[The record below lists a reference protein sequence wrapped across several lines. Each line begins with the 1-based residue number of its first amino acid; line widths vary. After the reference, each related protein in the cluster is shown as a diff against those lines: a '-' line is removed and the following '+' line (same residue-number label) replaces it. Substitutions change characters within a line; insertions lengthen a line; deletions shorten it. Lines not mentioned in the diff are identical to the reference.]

1 MAAAEKKPNNRVQNT
16 ASLSCHRSF
25 PLAVACSGT
34 LRKRMKGRRKTRRI
48 VIAIAG
54 ILLSI
59 LVAGFLL
66 PGPIEGFWDPKLL
79 ACACDSRNLVEF
91 RAGRA
96 FVSSGH
102 EGLRGEMGRYYKE
115 EGSWIW
121 ETGSPEN
128 PSRTRLYPTWFLIR
142 VEGGGLEKPL
152 IGHRL
157 LWPPAVAE
165 ARANLKPLVSTV
177 EE

>member
-1 MAAAEKKPNNRVQNT
+1 MRRP
-16 ASLSCHRSF
+16 
-25 PLAVACSGT
+25 
-34 LRKRMKGRRKTRRI
+34 RKTRRI
-48 VIAIAG
+48 VTAISG
-54 ILLSI
+54 ILLSV
-59 LVAGFLL
+59 LVAGFWV
-66 PGPIEGFWDPKLL
+66 PGPIEGVWDPKLL
-79 ACACDSRNLVEF
+79 ACMCDSKNLVEF

-102 EGLRGEMGRYYKE
+102 EDLRGEMGRYYQE
-115 EGSWIW
+115 EGNWIW

-128 PSRTRLYPTWFLIR
+128 PSKTRLYPTWFLIR

-152 IGHRL
+152 TGHRL

-165 ARANLKPLVSTV
+165 ARANLKRLVSTV